1 MIIRDTQIKAFEES
15 AVDNF
20 VFEMSRHCSEFS
32 PHLCKTLK
40 EEQLEAAIREGI
52 ARAETHGFT
61 QRGPV
66 RFYLDLMIVFGSSFD
81 TDPQYPWA
89 AEILAQSE
97 DTSEI
102 QRSETLHEKTSDYLK
117 KVDGEK
123 NVFTLQALQELADR
137 LKAGLTFKR
146 ENFDADLLNLM
157 KEIHPRKYQETGEE
171 SLRQLIGNSR
181 KKAVKD
187 IGFKEPRAVA
197 LIVVLA
203 FAFGHRFD
211 DDPFL
216 PWISRTLNKE
226 NETLET
232 KAEELERRAVIW
244 LDAVLKNAQENK

>member
-1 MIIRDTQIKAFEES
+1 MIIRDTQFKALEES

-20 VFEMSRHCSEFS
+20 VLDMFRHCQEFS

-40 EEQLEAAIREGI
+40 EEQLKEAIREGI
-52 ARAETHGFT
+52 RRAETHGFM

-89 AEILAQSE
+89 AEILAQIE
-97 DTSEI
+97 ETSEI
-102 QRSETLHEKTSDYLK
+102 QRSEALHEKTAEYLE

-123 NVFTLQALQELADR
+123 NAYTLEALDELSSR
-137 LKAGLTFKR
+137 IKAGLTFR
-146 ENFDADLLNLM
+146 RDTFDADILNLM
-157 KEIHPRKYQETGEE
+157 KEIHPRKYKETGEE
-171 SLRQLIGNSR
+171 SLRQLVENSR
-181 KKAVKD
+181 KKAIKD

-203 FAFGHRFD
+203 FAFGHQFD
-211 DDPFL
+211 HDPFL

-244 LDAVLKNAQENK
+244 LDAVLKNAKENK